1 MASSM
6 GTLVRDNGHGHVE
19 DEPLQMYVGGEWTP
33 ARSGETFDSIDPF
46 TGRPWTR
53 AASAGEED
61 VDRAVN
67 AAREAFDGVWSH
79 TSGAE
84 RGRLLRQLAG
94 LVDAHADRLAQI
106 ETTDNGKLIRETR
119 GVMRM
124 VPDYLYYFA
133 GAADK
138 INGETIP
145 VADLDYFVY
154 TLREPIGVVGA
165 IVPWNN
171 PLMILAMKVAPAL
184 AAGCTVVA
192 KTADQTPASSLQLAA
207 LVEEAGFPPGV
218 FNVLTGPGLPGGRA
232 LVRHPGVDRV
242 SFTGST
248 QTGISVM
255 EDAASHLA
263 PVSLE
268 LGGKSPNIVFADADL
283 DAAVN
288 GVVSGVFGS
297 SGQMCTAGGRLLV
310 QREIADDLTERLSDR
325 AKAIRIGDPLEMES
339 EMGPL
344 ASAPQLARVLELVS
358 SASDEGATL
367 VCGGARPTGEALRDG
382 YFVEPTIFSGVKPE
396 MRLAREEAFG
406 PVLAVIPFADE
417 AEAIALAN
425 DTSYGL
431 ASGVW
436 TRDVGRAHRMARA
449 IRSGMVWLNCYRNT
463 APNVPFGGMRE
474 SGFGRENSMEAVL
487 GFTHSK
493 SVWLETTGA
502 TRDPFVM
509 PGTKS

>member
-1 MASSM
+1 
-6 GTLVRDNGHGHVE
+6 VRDAGHGHVE
-19 DEPLQMYVGGEWTP
+19 PEPLQMYIGGEWTP
-33 ARSGETFDSIDPF
+33 ARSGETFDSIDPY
-46 TGRPWTR
+46 TGSAWTR

-61 VDRAVN
+61 VDAAVD
-67 AAREAFDGVWSH
+67 AARTAYESVWRK
-79 TSGAE
+79 TPGAQ
-84 RGRLLRQLAG
+84 RARLLRRLAE
-94 LVDAHADRLAQI
+94 LVDQHADRLARI
-106 ETTDNGKLIRETR
+106 ETTDNGKLIRETS
-119 GVMRM
+119 GVMRT
-124 VPDYLYYFA
+124 VPEFLYYFA

-145 VADLDYFVY
+145 VSDLDYFVY

-192 KTADQTPASSLQLAA
+192 KTADQTPASSVQLAA
-207 LVEEAGFPPGV
+207 LVAEAGFPPGV

-232 LVRHPGVDRV
+232 LVRHRGVDRV

-248 QTGISVM
+248 PTGISVM
-255 EDAASHLA
+255 QDAASHLA

-288 GVVSGVFGS
+288 GVVAGVFGS
-297 SGQMCTAGGRLLV
+297 SGQMCTAGGRLLIERSV
-310 QREIADDLTERLSDR
+310 AEGFVDRMRER
-325 AKAIRIGDPLEMES
+325 AAAIRLGDPLEMSS

-344 ASAPQLARVLELVS
+344 ASAGQLERVLELVG
-358 SASDEGATL
+358 SAHEEGATL
-367 VCGGARPTGEALRDG
+367 VHGGERPQQSELQAG
-382 YFVEPTIFSGVKPE
+382 YFIEPTIFTDVKPS
-396 MRLAREEAFG
+396 MRVAREEAFG
-406 PVLAVIPFADE
+406 PVLVVIPFDDE
-417 AEAIALAN
+417 AEAIRLAN

-436 TRDVGRAHRMARA
+436 TRDIGRAHRMASE
-449 IRSGMVWLNCYRNT
+449 IRSGMVWLNCYRNV

-493 SVWLETTGA
+493 SVWVETSGS
-502 TRDPFVM
+502 TRDPFKM
-509 PGTKS
+509 P

>member
-1 MASSM
+1 MAPS
-6 GTLVRDNGHGHVE
+6 TLVRDKGHGHLE
-19 DEPLQMYVGGEWTP
+19 DEALQMYVGGEWSP
-33 ARSGETFDSIDPF
+33 ASSGETFDSIDPF
-46 TGRPWTR
+46 TGQPWTR
-53 AASAGEED
+53 AAAAGEHD
-61 VDRAVN
+61 VDRAVE
-67 AAREAFDGVWSH
+67 AARKAFDGVWSK
-79 TSGAE
+79 TPSAE
-84 RGRLLRQLAG
+84 RARLLRRLAE
-94 LVDAHADRLAQI
+94 LVDANADRLAEI

-119 GVMRM
+119 GIMKM
-124 VPDYLYYFA
+124 VPEYLYYFA

-145 VADLDYFVY
+145 VSDLDYFVY

-184 AAGCTVVA
+184 AAGCTIVA

-207 LVEEAGFPPGV
+207 LFEEAGFPPGV

-232 LVRHPGVDRV
+232 LVRHRGVDRV

-248 QTGISVM
+248 PTGISVM

-268 LGGKSPNIVFADADL
+268 LGGKSPNIVFADADIE
-283 DAAVN
+283 AAVN
-288 GVVSGVFGS
+288 GVVAGVFGS

-310 QREIADDLTERLSDR
+310 QQEIAEELVEKLAER
-325 AKAIRIGDPLEMES
+325 AKAIRIGDPLQMES

-344 ASAPQLARVLELVS
+344 ASAPQLTRVLDLVE
-358 SASDEGATL
+358 SANGEGATL
-367 VCGGARPTGEALRDG
+367 VSGGGRPSDAELQDG
-382 YFVEPTIFSGVKPE
+382 YFVEPTIFSGVTPQ

-449 IRSGMVWLNCYRNT
+449 IRSGMVWLNCYRNV

-474 SGFGRENSMEAVL
+474 SGFGRENSMEAVQ
-487 GFTHSK
+487 GFTHTK
-493 SVWLETTGA
+493 SVWLETTGG